1 MAFTAHVAKALQRS
15 EHRIVLTGASGWL
28 GRATLDLLQD
38 ALGEAFAERVFCFGS
53 RQAELHLS
61 DTQQI
66 MQRPLIDLRV
76 LPSRPTYLL
85 HLAFLTKDRAETMR
99 EADYCA
105 ANRAIR
111 QLVVETLDPTG
122 VEAAF
127 IASSGAAYFA
137 DDPLATPAMQ
147 LYGRLKREDEEAFAA
162 WAECS
167 GKSLAIARI
176 FNLSGPHV
184 NKLPSYALSSFI
196 LDALAGRPVTIQ
208 ARHDVRR
215 SYVAIRE
222 LMSLVFALLL
232 EQRGEI
238 IRFDSGGE
246 DIELGELASA
256 IASPL
261 SCSIERPARSNGP
274 ADIYLGNDRIYQ
286 RLLNQ
291 HRIDRVSLAEQINE
305 TTAFLKDAP
314 ASDAP
319 QDSYA

>member
-1 MAFTAHVAKALQRS
+1 MAFTAHIAKALQQN

-38 ALGEAFAERVFCFGS
+38 ALGDAFAERVFCFGS
-53 RQAELHLS
+53 RQAEMRLS

-66 MQRPLIDLRV
+66 MQQPLIDLRD

-99 EADYCA
+99 EADYSA

-111 QLVVETLDPTG
+111 QLVLEALDPIG

-127 IASSGAAYFA
+127 IASSGAAHFA
-137 DDPLATPAMQ
+137 DDPLAKSAMQ
-147 LYGRLKREDEEAFAA
+147 LYGRLKREDEDAFAA
-162 WAECS
+162 WANCS

-176 FNLSGPHV
+176 FNVSGPHV

-196 LDALAGRPVTIQ
+196 LDALAGRPVTVQ

-215 SYVAIRE
+215 GYVAIRE

-232 EQRGEI
+232 EQRVEI

-246 DIELGELASA
+246 EIELGELASA

-261 SCSIERPARSNGP
+261 GCSIERPNRSDGP
-274 ADIYLGNDRIYQ
+274 ADVYLGDDLNYQ
-286 RLLNQ
+286 RLLDQ

-305 TTAFLKDAP
+305 TTTFLKSASV
-314 ASDAP
+314 SDAP